1 MKKIGLVG
9 GIGPAST
16 VDYYLGLI
24 ERYRAQFGDDRYPE
38 IVIDSIDMHE
48 MIDAFG
54 QNDYDKVAEMLLNS
68 VENLKA
74 AGATLAAITSNTPH
88 IVWDKVLDKFSLPCY
103 SIVEAAVE
111 AAKQNAFQRVL
122 IFGTEFTMSSGLY
135 DKAFDKAG
143 IHPVVLSKED
153 QLAIGH
159 IIYPNLE
166 NGIIIPADKEK
177 MIAIAEKYIQTENA
191 DALLLGCTEI
201 PLMIKAGDVSVPII
215 DTTQIHIDK
224 IYAEYISMI

>member
-111 AAKQNAFQRVL
+111 AAKQNGKRLGRPALEYPANWETVY
-122 IFGTEFTMSSGLY
+122 TSW
-135 DKAFDKAG
+135 KAG
-143 IHPVVLSKED
+143 EITAKTAMEQTGTKRTSFYKLVS
-153 QLAIGH
+153 
-159 IIYPNLE
+159 
-166 NGIIIPADKEK
+166 
-177 MIAIAEKYIQTENA
+177 MTENN
-191 DALLLGCTEI
+191 
-201 PLMIKAGDVSVPII
+201 
-215 DTTQIHIDK
+215 
-224 IYAEYISMI
+224 